1 MSLLHL
7 DPLPDGTPA
16 VTVHRLVQAVARA
29 RAENNGTALAAAARF
44 TTRLAAI
51 YPAGA
56 HFNLASWPFCA
67 QLTPHVLAQYQRGTG
82 PKSDSAQSAELL
94 ERVGLY
100 FLGRAAYLGADILF
114 RAVIATRESTLG
126 P

>member
-82 PKSDSAQSAELL
+82 PNLTARNRLSFWKEW
-94 ERVGLY
+94 GCI
-100 FLGRAAYLGADILF
+100 F
-114 RAVIATRESTLG
+114 
-126 P
+126 